1 MLAISCVDVPLHGGN
16 VILSSN
22 GFSLLT
28 AAAKEQGLVA
38 VAAFDL
44 GDIAEF
50 CEKQISYVDYMF
62 TSLLGEERIN
72 QLAEV
77 VYSGNSGRFWA
88 VQGLINT
95 GDVDKLPNLWLYVG
109 ITGLYLLLLIC
120 SCAVAAF
127 RICTAEV
134 W

>member
-22 GFSLLT
+22 GFPLLT
-28 AAAKEQGLVA
+28 AAVKEQGLVA

-44 GDIAEF
+44 GNIADF
-50 CEKQISYVDYMF
+50 CEKQISYVDYLF
-62 TSLLGEERIN
+62 TNLLGEERIN

-95 GDVDKLPNLWLYVG
+95 GDVDKL
-109 ITGLYLLLLIC
+109 
-120 SCAVAAF
+120 
-127 RICTAEV
+127 RISGFM
-134 W
+134 WG

>member
-1 MLAISCVDVPLHGGN
+1 M
-16 VILSSN
+16 ILSSN
-22 GFSLLT
+22 GFPLLT
-28 AAAKEQGLVA
+28 AAVKEQGLVA

-44 GDIAEF
+44 GDIAAF
-50 CEKQISYVDYMF
+50 CEKQTSYVDYLF
-62 TSLLGEERIN
+62 TNLLGEERIN

-109 ITGLYLLLLIC
+109 
-120 SCAVAAF
+120 
-127 RICTAEV
+127 
-134 W
+134 